1 MFSEIIQK
9 VVEII
14 RIIYFRMIILS
25 QQLPELPKPKN

>member
-9 VVEII
+9 MVEII

-25 QQLPELPKPKN
+25 QQLPELTKPKN